1 MEALIEAQRRGGP
14 LHCGTVPTRG
24 SKSGK
29 PSPK

>member
-24 SKSGK
+24 SLS
-29 PSPK
+29 SL